1 MKVVLGTTLAISTC
15 TADEKFQIR
24 YFLKKNNGEF
34 ISSFGEKEWLWPQDP
49 FMVDHKLY
57 VPLVSVKEDPQTK
70 GPFKFRIVGHKIAR
84 IRNFAGFDPN
94 QWITDYLD
102 LTWIPEGIK

>member
-49 FMVDHKLY
+49 FMVDHTLY
-57 VPLVSVKEDPQTK
+57 VPLVSVKADPEIK
-70 GPFKFRIVGHKIAR
+70 GPFKFRDRGA
-84 IRNFAGFDPN
+84 
-94 QWITDYLD
+94 
-102 LTWIPEGIK
+102 